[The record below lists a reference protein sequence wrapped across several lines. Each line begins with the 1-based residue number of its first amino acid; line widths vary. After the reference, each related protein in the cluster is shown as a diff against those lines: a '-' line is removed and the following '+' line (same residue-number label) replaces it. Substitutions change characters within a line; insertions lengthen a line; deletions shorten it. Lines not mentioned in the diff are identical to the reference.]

1 MVVNRMKHKHIRV
14 LIVEDDPMVADINR
28 QFTEAVSGFVVAGS
42 ARNGR
47 QALELLEKLK
57 PDLMILDISM
67 PEMNGLEVLA
77 QLRNTG
83 VPIDVILI
91 TAANDSETISTVM
104 RQGIVD
110 YLIKPFKLDRYR
122 ATLESYRDLYFRL
135 QDKDS
140 LSQQELD
147 GMFAGK
153 IVKGGEEL
161 PKNFHPQ
168 TLQHI
173 VSFLQEQSRPQSAE
187 EVAAGTGISRVTARR
202 YLEYLVTQGQLQMVL
217 EYISVG
223 RPVHRFTLKA

>member
-1 MVVNRMKHKHIRV
+1 MKQRHIKV

-28 QFTEAVSGFVVAGS
+28 QFTEAVSGFVVVGI

-47 QALELLEKLK
+47 QALEMLNKLK
-57 PDLMILDISM
+57 PDLVILDISM
-67 PEMNGLEVLA
+67 PELDGLAVLG
-77 QLRNTG
+77 QLRSKG
-83 VPIDVILI
+83 VPVDVILI
-91 TAANDSETISTVM
+91 TASNDSETIGQVM
-104 RQGIVD
+104 RQGIID
-110 YLIKPFKLDRYR
+110 YLIKPFKLERYR

-140 LSQQELD
+140 LSQQDLD
-147 GMFAGK
+147 GMFAAK
-153 IVKGGEEL
+153 MAKNGEEL

-168 TLQHI
+168 TLNHI
-173 VSFLQEQSRPQSAE
+173 VSFLQEKSQAQSAE

-223 RPVHRFTLKA
+223 RPVHRFIIKS